1 MFVYKYC
8 IYVISKLSRE
18 KFQFPVHQ
26 KVKILIDSMTTI
38 LQKGRNK

>member
-1 MFVYKYC
+1 MLAYKYR
-8 IYVISKLSRE
+8 IYVISKLPRE

-26 KVKILIDSMTTI
+26 KVKILIDSMTTN